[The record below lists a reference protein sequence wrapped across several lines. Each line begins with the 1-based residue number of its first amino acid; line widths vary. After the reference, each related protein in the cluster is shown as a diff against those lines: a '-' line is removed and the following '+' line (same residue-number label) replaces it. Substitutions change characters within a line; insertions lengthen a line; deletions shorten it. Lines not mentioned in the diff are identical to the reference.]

1 MHHKEEIKALLY
13 DGKLDNLD
21 TDCPE
26 REKVITNA
34 DQQITSVS
42 ESHEEKLP
50 TPSIKEDEAVAVQ
63 GIYAKQKHKI

>member
-1 MHHKEEIKALLY
+1 MHHKEEHKRLLD
-13 DGKLDNLD
+13 DGKLDNSV
-21 TDCPE
+21 TDYRE

-50 TPSIKEDEAVAVQ
+50 TPSIKGYEAVADQ